1 MPIKTRIKKP
11 LISLITKEYTSMMT
25 LARNTN
31 VRKQEPT
38 LNISTCL
45 GDSKKSSI
53 KDKKKKNLQFQYPN
67 QWLKEARIKL

>member
-1 MPIKTRIKKP
+1 
-11 LISLITKEYTSMMT
+11 MMT

-31 VRKQEPT
+31 VRKLEPT
-38 LNISTCL
+38 LNILTCL
-45 GDSKKSSI
+45 GDSKKYSI